1 MTASTVLVL
10 GARGRFGQAAA
21 RAFAD
26 AGWQV
31 VGQMRP
37 GGAALPIAA
46 VRWIEADPQDTAA
59 LAAQAIG
66 AQVVVNALS
75 PVYSHKVWK
84 RELPRLT
91 QAAIAVTRELGATLL
106 QPGNVYNF
114 GAALPPQLREDTP
127 QVAATVKGRLRI
139 ESESQVRHATA
150 DGAMK
155 AVVIRAGDFFGS
167 GQGSW
172 LDLVLAKDLRR
183 GRFTCPGPPELPHA
197 WAYLPDLAQAFLRV
211 AQARDRMPAFE
222 TLHFAGHTLAGSDW
236 ADALTG
242 VASRQAF
249 LDGVELHLS
258 KEGFQLAFAFLDI
271 DHFKLINDTHGHAA
285 GDAVLMGL
293 TDVLGANTRRS
304 DVIGRLGGEEFGICM
319 PKIRLP
325 EARTLVARLRASVAG
340 QPFPTTVGAVE
351 ATCSIGMTMSQPG
364 DGTADLMARADS
376 ALYRAKHKGRNR
388 VCVG

>member
-21 RAFAD
+21 RAFAA

-46 VRWIEADPQDTAA
+46 VRWIDTDPQDTAA
-59 LAAQAIG
+59 LAAQASG

-84 RELPRLT
+84 REVPRLT
-91 QAAIAVTRELGATLL
+91 RAAIAVTRELGATLL

-183 GRFTCPGPPELPHA
+183 GRFTYPGPLDLPHA

-211 AQARDRMPAFE
+211 AQARDRLPAFE

-242 VASRQAF
+242 VAREQGWLGARGR
-249 LDGVELHLS
+249 LKQGTVPWPLLR
-258 KEGFQLAFAFLDI
+258 
-271 DHFKLINDTHGHAA
+271 
-285 GDAVLMGL
+285 
-293 TDVLGANTRRS
+293 VLGLVLPTFEALAEMRYLWQRPHRLVDTRMQAL
-304 DVIGRLGGEEFGICM
+304 I
-319 PKIRLP
+319 
-325 EARTLVARLRASVAG
+325 
-340 QPFPTTVGAVE
+340 
-351 ATCSIGMTMSQPG
+351 
-364 DGTADLMARADS
+364 GTAPHTPFQRTVRA
-376 ALYRAKHKGRNR
+376 ALAELELTPAPAPAAVPDFG
-388 VCVG
+388 